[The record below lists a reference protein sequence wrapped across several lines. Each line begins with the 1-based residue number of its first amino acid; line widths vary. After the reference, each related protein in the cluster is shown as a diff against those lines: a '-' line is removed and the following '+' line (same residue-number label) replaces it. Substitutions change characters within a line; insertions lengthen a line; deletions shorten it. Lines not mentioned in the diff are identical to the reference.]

1 MTSWLKALFAGFLLV
16 LSGLAAAQELP
27 PPPGKPKPFELAAPA
42 TFALDNGLEATLVQ
56 FGAVPKVTITVAV
69 EAGNLHEGPDTWL
82 ADVVGELM
90 KEGTAARDA
99 QALAVAL
106 ADMGGALT
114 VNVTPDQTMIAADV
128 LSDFGSG
135 ALALLADVVKNPA
148 LPEGE
153 LNRVKSNLLR
163 TLSVGRSQ
171 PRALAQ
177 EAFLGLTFG
186 DHPYGV
192 VFPQPQQ
199 LSAYTIE
206 QARAFYQENFGAA
219 RTHIYVVGRFDE
231 EEMERAIRRA
241 FRDWRPGPPKADDPP
256 EATEGFRVKL
266 VPRPGSQ
273 QATVILGQP
282 AISVSHPDYVPFNVM
297 HTLLAGAFSSRI
309 TANIREEKGYTYS
322 PSGSITHRKGLAYWT
337 ERADVTNEVTG
348 PAIHEIFSEIS
359 RLQAEPPP
367 PDEAAKTR
375 NYLAGIFVLQN
386 GSRAGITGQLAFL
399 DLQGVDYG
407 FLNAYVERVLEVTPD
422 QISAMAGSH
431 LPLDDMTLVV
441 VGDLDVVGEQ
451 VRALLE
457 LEGAEFME

>member
-1 MTSWLKALFAGFLLV
+1 MTGWFKWLAACAFLIATAP
-16 LSGLAAAQELP
+16 AAAQELP
-27 PPPGKPKPFELAAPA
+27 PPPGEPRPFELAEPA
-42 TFALDNGLEATLVQ
+42 TFELDNGLKATLVQ
-56 FGAVPKVTITVAV
+56 FGNVPKVSLTIAV
-69 EAGNLHEGPDTWL
+69 EAGNLHEGDDTWL

-90 KEGTAARDA
+90 KEGTEARDA
-99 QALAVAL
+99 QALAMAL
-106 ADMGGALT
+106 ADMGGALS
-114 VNVTPDQTMIAADV
+114 VNVTPDQTMVAADV
-128 LSDFGSG
+128 LSDFGAD
-135 ALALLADVVKNPA
+135 ALALLAEVVKNPA
-148 LPEGE
+148 LPESE
-153 LNRVKSNLLR
+153 LGRVKSNLLR
-163 TLSVGRSQ
+163 ALSVGRSQ

-192 VFPQPQQ
+192 VFPAPEQ
-199 LSAYTIE
+199 LSGYAIG
-206 QARAFYQENFGAA
+206 QARAFYEENFGAA
-219 RTHIYVVGRFDE
+219 RTHVYVVGRFDQ

-241 FRDWRPGPPKADDPP
+241 FRGWREGPP
-256 EATEGFRVKL
+256 EAGNPPEAQEGFRVKL

-359 RLQAEPPP
+359 RLQAEAPP

-386 GSRAGITGQLAFL
+386 GSRGGITGQLAFL
-399 DLQGVDYG
+399 DLQGIGYG
-407 FLNAYVERVLEVTPD
+407 FLNAYVDRVLDVTPA
-422 QISAMAGSH
+422 QIREMAAAH
-431 LPLDDMTLVV
+431 LPLDGMTLVV

-451 VRALLE
+451 VRTLPE
-457 LEGAEFME
+457 LEGAEFVE